1 MRTIVYVDGFNLY
14 YRALKKRPQHRWLNL
29 KALAEAVLRAENQVI
44 KVNYYTARASGKLDP
59 DLPRR
64 QQTYFN
70 ALETVPEVEIVEGNF
85 LAKKAWAQM
94 APAPQNGKP
103 PFQPWPNV
111 VRIVK
116 TEEKGSDVNLGAH
129 LVRDAYTGA
138 FDVAAVV
145 TNDTDLVEPVRIVAQ
160 DVGKPVG
167 ILSPDAQVAKSLAD
181 VASFQRFIRTGH
193 LSDAQFPDVIPRE
206 GEADLQRPST
216 WVVR

>member
-1 MRTIVYVDGFNLY
+1 MRTIVYIDGFNLY
-14 YRALKKRPQHRWLNL
+14 YRALKKRPQYRWLNL
-29 KALAEAVLRAENQVI
+29 KTMAEEVLAPENEVVR
-44 KVNYYTARASGKLDP
+44 VNYYTARASGKLSP
-59 DLPRR
+59 DTPRR
-64 QQTYFN
+64 QQIYFD
-70 ALETVPEVEIVEGNF
+70 ALATVPEIEITLGRF
-85 LAKKAWAQM
+85 LVTRPYAGL
-94 APAPQNGKP
+94 APPPQGGKP
-103 PFQPWPNV
+103 SFQPWPNV

-193 LSDAQFPDVIPRE
+193 LSDAQFPDVISRD

>member
-14 YRALKKRPQHRWLNL
+14 YRALKKRPQYRWLDL
-29 KALAEAVLRAENQVI
+29 KAMAEAVLQAQNQVI

-59 DLPRR
+59 EIPRR

-70 ALETVPEVEIVEGNF
+70 ALETVSEIEIVEGNF

-94 APAPQNGKP
+94 APPPQGGKP

-129 LVRDAYTGA
+129 LVRDAYTHA

-145 TNDTDLVEPVRIVAQ
+145 TNDTDLVEPVRIVAKE
-160 DVGKPVG
+160 VGKPVG

-181 VASFQRFIRTGH
+181 VATFQRFIRTGH
-193 LSDAQFPDVIPRE
+193 LSAAQFPDTIPRV
-206 GEADLQRPST
+206 GASDLQRPAK
-216 WVVR
+216 WAVR